1 MAAGKTEW
9 STKDKQAYGT
19 IRAQLLR
26 ALRSL
31 GPGEHSWEA
40 IRRAH
45 RREWREVTRDKYTLY
60 KRDEV
65 YKHDEI
71 GDAYCPPASYY
82 YSAMDEM
89 RMEGLVEWYQPPGI
103 RTVVDGCMYRLVAS
117 EFE

>member
-26 ALRSL
+26 ALGSL

-40 IRRAH
+40 IMGAH
-45 RREWREVTRDKYTLY
+45 LREWEAATRDKYT
-60 KRDEV
+60 V

-71 GDAYCPPASYY
+71 GDAHHSHVSYY
-82 YSAMDEM
+82 CSAMGKL
-89 RMEGLVEWYQPPGI
+89 RKEGAVEWSQPPGV
-103 RTVVDGCMYRLVAS
+103 RTIVVGCMYRLVVVPGD
-117 EFE
+117 E